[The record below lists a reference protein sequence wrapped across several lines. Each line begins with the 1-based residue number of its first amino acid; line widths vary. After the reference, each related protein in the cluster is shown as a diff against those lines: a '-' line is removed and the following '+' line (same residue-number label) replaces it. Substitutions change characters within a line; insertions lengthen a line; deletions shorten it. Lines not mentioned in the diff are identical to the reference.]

1 MAWVILADRL
11 HGGPG
16 MDVAFGPY
24 RLKRQQRLLIGPQG
38 PIELSDRSFDILA
51 ILLDRP
57 SELIGKAEIFDAVWP
72 GIVVGENTLQVHISA
87 LRKALDSGLIVTV
100 HGRGYKYAGPAPMPI
115 ESGSAADHQPAAD
128 RKPVIVLL
136 PFENLSGDPE
146 QQYFSDGIAGDI
158 TDRLVRFRKFAV
170 IGQHSARAFRGAI
183 PDFPDIREKL
193 KADFVVTGSVRRA
206 GERIRIASRLS
217 SVQSEE
223 VIWAERYDRPIA
235 DLFNLQDEIS
245 ELIASV
251 LARHLEI
258 EINVQSSSRPHASLS
273 SYEHFL
279 QGYWHFRKLTR
290 AGDVAAHACL
300 EKAVALDPGNA
311 EAVVWLGATY
321 SEEWGK
327 DFSEESAI
335 KGAALTA
342 EAVSLDPLSAICH
355 AIHGWTLLCVG
366 NLDAALRASE
376 RGIALNAGDPNVLAN
391 RALALT
397 YDGKYIEAQQILAQA
412 RRLEPLPP
420 PWFAEFAGINAFAE
434 GRYRETLTGVE
445 PVTEF
450 AWDNMYALACY
461 GHLGMVDQARDMRA
475 SLQRQ
480 GRNVDWHL
488 GVSHEPYRDAGVRD
502 RLLAGLNAALA
513 F

>member
-1 MAWVILADRL
+1 
-11 HGGPG
+11 
-16 MDVAFGPY
+16 MDVAFGQY
-24 RLKRQQRLLIGPQG
+24 RLKRRQRLLVGPKG

-51 ILLDRP
+51 LLLDRP

-100 HGRGYKYAGPAPMPI
+100 HGRGYKYAGPPPAPV
-115 ESGSAADHQPAAD
+115 ESSADHKPLTD
-128 RKPVIVLL
+128 RKPVIALL

-183 PDFPDIREKL
+183 PDFSDIREKL

-251 LARHLEI
+251 IARHLEI

-290 AGDVAAHACL
+290 AGDVAARACL

-311 EAVVWLGATY
+311 EAVAWLGATY
-321 SEEWGK
+321 SEDWVE

-342 EAVSLDPLSAICH
+342 ESVSLDPLSAICH
-355 AIHGWTLLCVG
+355 AIHTWTLLCVG
-366 NLDAALRASE
+366 DLDAALRASA

-391 RALALT
+391 RALALS
-397 YDGKYIEAQQILAQA
+397 YDGKYAEAQQMLAQA
-412 RRLEPLPP
+412 QRLEPLPP
-420 PWFAEFAGINAFAE
+420 RWFAEFVGVGAFAE
-434 GRYRETLTGVE
+434 GRYEETLAGVE
-445 PVTEF
+445 PIAEF

-461 GHLGMVDQARDMRA
+461 GHLGMADRAREMRA
-475 SLQRQ
+475 YLQRQ
-480 GRNVDWHL
+480 GRNVDWRL
-488 GVSHEPYRDAGVRD
+488 GASREPYKDDGVRE
-502 RLLAGLNAALA
+502 RLIAGLNAALS

>member
-1 MAWVILADRL
+1 
-11 HGGPG
+11 

-24 RLKRQQRLLIGPQG
+24 RLKRQQRLLVGPQG

-51 ILLDRP
+51 LLLDRP

-100 HGRGYKYAGPAPMPI
+100 HGRGYKYAGPAPAAV
-115 ESGSAADHQPAAD
+115 ESGFLTDHKPVTD

-183 PDFPDIREKL
+183 PDFTDIREKL
-193 KADFVVTGSVRRA
+193 KADFVVAGSVRRA
-206 GERIRIASRLS
+206 GDRIRIASRLS

-235 DLFNLQDEIS
+235 DLFNLQDEIC

-251 LARHLEI
+251 IARHLEI

-290 AGDVAAHACL
+290 AGDVAARACL

-311 EAVVWLGATY
+311 EAVGWLGVTY
-321 SEEWGK
+321 SEEWVE

-335 KGAALTA
+335 KGAALAA

-355 AIHGWTLLCVG
+355 AIHGWSLLCVG

-376 RGIALNAGDPNVLAN
+376 RAIALNAGDPNVLAN
-391 RALALT
+391 RALALS
-397 YDGKYIEAQQILAQA
+397 YDGKYAEAQQMLAQA

-434 GRYRETLTGVE
+434 GRYGETLAGVE

-461 GHLGMVDQARDMRA
+461 GHLGMADRARDMRA
-475 SLQRQ
+475 YLQRQ
-480 GRNVDWHL
+480 GRNVDWRL
-488 GVSHEPYRDAGVRD
+488 GVSHEPYKDAGVRE
-502 RLLAGLNAALA
+502 RLLAGLNAALS